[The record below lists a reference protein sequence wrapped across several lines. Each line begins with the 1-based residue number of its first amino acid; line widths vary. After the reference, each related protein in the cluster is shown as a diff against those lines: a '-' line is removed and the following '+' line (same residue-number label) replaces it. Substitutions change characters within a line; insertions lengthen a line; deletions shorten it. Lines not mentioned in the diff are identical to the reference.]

1 MLLFLN
7 EDEDEDEKKNYKIYT
22 LYNIYFN
29 NDYNRHIV
37 G

>member
-7 EDEDEDEKKNYKIYT
+7 EDDEYEKKNYKIYI
-22 LYNIYFN
+22 LYNINFN